1 MKMSEH
7 QLPRNKVY
15 KSHKPINK
23 CHNKVP
29 QAILVEIGAEEG
41 GNGRRNILLDAYVVS
56 LLTGEAQYRAG
67 TSRFSGLGSADVSIF
82 SMEV

>member
-1 MKMSEH
+1 MSFEEQIEFMKMSEH

-29 QAILVEIGAEEG
+29 QAILVDRSVQKKGEMAAETSYLMHSFVINWRG
-41 GNGRRNILLDAYVVS
+41 TISRRNQS
-56 LLTGEAQYRAG
+56 LF
-67 TSRFSGLGSADVSIF
+67 RFR
-82 SMEV
+82 